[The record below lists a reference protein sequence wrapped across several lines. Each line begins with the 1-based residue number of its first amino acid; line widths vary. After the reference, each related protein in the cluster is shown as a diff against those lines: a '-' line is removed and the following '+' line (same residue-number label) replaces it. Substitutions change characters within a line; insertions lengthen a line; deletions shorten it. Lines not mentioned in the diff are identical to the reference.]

1 MTATPNFTPTPI
13 STPIWP
19 GRCIAGSFFDFF
31 RDPIG
36 TFTRAVEQCG
46 DTVRFEVFH
55 ETVIFFRHPEAI
67 RRVFKDNCANYSR
80 ERNLEVARF
89 KALLGSGILTTDG
102 DRWVRYRRASQ
113 PAFGRRFLAIAGER
127 MTATAAQVLDGWAGR
142 SGQGPFDVFPELMV
156 LTVSTSIRALFG
168 AQLEASAAR
177 RVVRALTDGQR
188 YIYDTMGLPFAL
200 PRFIPTP
207 GNRRFNRATRD
218 LAAVMR
224 SAVADRRARVDEGD
238 DLLAMLLRF
247 RDEGGAALGERE
259 LQDQM
264 LTALVAAPE
273 NTSSTLS
280 WALYLLARHPAVES
294 RLREEVAAVLGGRA
308 PTALDLPRLAYTS
321 AVIAEVLRL
330 YPGAW
335 SFDRRA
341 LGDDVVCGHAVPRGA
356 LVFVSPYLTHRHPE
370 FWADPERFV
379 PERFLDGGR
388 AEGRAGY
395 MPFGLGPRQC
405 VGDRFARMTLELVLP
420 MLLQRFR
427 FRLEGDRVVA
437 PLPLVTLRPAGGM
450 PLALARA

>member
-1 MTATPNFTPTPI
+1 VTLPI
-13 STPIWP
+13 STPIFP
-19 GRCIAGSFFDFF
+19 GRFIAGSFFDFF

-36 TFTRAVEQCG
+36 TFTRAVESHG
-46 DTVRFEVFH
+46 DTVRFEIFH
-55 ETVIFFRHPEAI
+55 ETVIFFRHPDAI

-113 PAFGRRFLAIAGER
+113 PAFGKRFLAIAAER
-127 MTATAAQVLDGWAGR
+127 MTQTAAAVLDRWTGR
-142 SGQGPFDVFPELMV
+142 TGQGPFDVFPELMV
-156 LTVSTSIRALFG
+156 LTVSTSVRALFG
-168 AQLEASAAR
+168 TQLAEPAAR
-177 RVVRALTDGQR
+177 QVVQALTDGQR

-200 PRFIPTP
+200 PTFVPTP
-207 GNRRFNRATRD
+207 GNRRFNRASRALGD
-218 LAAVMR
+218 VLR
-224 SAVADRRARVDEGD
+224 SAVADRRTRGDDGD
-238 DLLAMLLRF
+238 DLLEMLLRF
-247 RDEGGAALGERE
+247 RDETGAPLGEQE
-259 LQDQM
+259 LQNQM

-280 WALYLLARHPAVES
+280 WALYLLARDPEAES
-294 RLREEVAAVLGGRA
+294 RLRDEVSAVLGERT
-308 PTALDLPRLAYTS
+308 PTVDDLPRLPYTA
-321 AVIAEVLRL
+321 AVIAETMRL

-341 LGDDVVCGHAVPRGA
+341 LGDDLVCGHKVPRGA

-370 FWADPERFV
+370 FWTDPERFA
-379 PERFLDGGR
+379 PERFLDGTR
-388 AEGRAGY
+388 AESRAGY
-395 MPFGLGPRQC
+395 LPFGIGPRQC

-427 FRLEGDRVVA
+427 FRRTHDEPVA

-450 PLALARA
+450 PLTLARV